1 MIFGLIVIA
10 LEAVE
15 KLLSANEILK
25 WNIIK
30 RLIAWEI
37 RKSTLLYYYFCYYFT
52 NFSYFSPIR
61 YFFLFLILKYEK
73 IKGLNRQINF
83 FMPET

>member
-15 KLLSANEILK
+15 ILLSANEILK

-30 RLIAWEI
+30 RLISVLEDLKLKSNTIDLI
-37 RKSTLLYYYFCYYFT
+37 RF
-52 NFSYFSPIR
+52 NNIVVD
-61 YFFLFLILKYEK
+61 
-73 IKGLNRQINF
+73 
-83 FMPET
+83 